1 MSDGNAAQ
9 LRRSYERNLGHSR
22 FWAGAGAALLAAF
35 LLFVADVLLAASR
48 DPGAYTSEVSFA
60 FLVGAWMLGIATG
73 LCFLTAAVFNIL
85 YRQDDGA
92 LAEIERAGQNATP

>member
-22 FWAGAGAALLAAF
+22 FWAGVGAALLAAF
-35 LLFVADVLLAASR
+35 LLFVADFLLAASR
-48 DPGAYTSEVSFA
+48 DPGSYTNEASFA
-60 FLVGAWMLGIATG
+60 FLVGAWMLDIAAG
-73 LCFLTAAVFNIL
+73 LCFLTAAVFNVL

>member
-60 FLVGAWMLGIATG
+60 FLVGAWMLGVAAG
-73 LCFLTAAVFNIL
+73 LCFLTAVFNIL
-85 YRQDDGA
+85 YRLDDAA
-92 LAEIERAGQNATP
+92 LAEIEQAGQNAAP